1 MKGKLKKFAAVA
13 ALSCMLFSQALTVY
27 ASETGTFSTGDNFTQ
42 LFHTKGFMGNAEV
55 LTKLNW
61 VAGLVSAVISICG
74 FIGVSLTVIRLMISL
89 LYKSNPV
96 LFDEIDEIK
105 KSNTWSGGEGAKGMI
120 GGSVKF
126 LFGGSI
132 NGIKEKS
139 GGGIIDTIIW
149 FFLGAMPN
157 VKHYSD
163 FNEGGDEK
171 LKDLSTT
178 QYILK
183 ISPKIIMQVFF
194 FSIAWNGVLFQA
206 YGSVV
211 DAMGVVAQRW
221 VNDDLVV
228 AVENALDTGKKYS
241 FTFKNNG
248 TKFGEFQQTVANN
261 MYSKA
266 CKKMSKSTR
275 SQEQYYEVGVAIDS
289 MVNELTE
296 ENVVQVGSARSGKVN
311 LNQNFE
317 KTLASSTTWEK
328 ASTTKIKGT
337 VGSEV
342 CTFTTGKDKKQTTYT
357 VKKITDESGAVV
369 GYVASGGAKP
379 RYIAASNA
387 SESAGDAGA
396 LQASSAVYGHLS
408 CESYTTSQSP
418 VTDAELNEW
427 KQVDGRL
434 QYVTELTSVG
444 ANSGVSW
451 VISSETTPYLYLVSN
466 IYYTDSAT
474 AGTNYFERVAGNS
487 STGNNG
493 AVTKNADS
501 GGTTGPDDG
510 AQ

>member
-27 ASETGTFSTGDNFTQ
+27 ASETGSFSTNDNFTQ

-126 LFGGSI
+126 LLSGSI

-157 VKHYSD
+157 VRHYSD

-183 ISPKIIMQVFF
+183 VSPKIIMQVFF

-275 SQEQYYEVGVAIDS
+275 SQEQYYEVGIEIDG
-289 MVNELTE
+289 MVKELTE
-296 ENVVQVGSARSGKVN
+296 EAVVQVGSANSGKVN
-311 LNQNFE
+311 LNQSFE
-317 KTLASSTTWEK
+317 KTLSESKTWVN
-328 ASTTKIKGT
+328 ASTDKIVGT
-337 VGSEV
+337 VGDKV
-342 CTFTTGKDKKQTTYT
+342 CTYMTGTGKKQQTYT
-357 VKKITDESGAVV
+357 VKKITDENGTVV
-369 GYVASGGAKP
+369 GYVSSGNGKAKYLAASSASGSDTT
-379 RYIAASNA
+379 SN
-387 SESAGDAGA
+387 AGA

-408 CESYTTSQSP
+408 CESYTTSQLP
-418 VTDAELNEW
+418 VGATENTW
-427 KQVDGRL
+427 QSIDGRL
-434 QYVTELTSVG
+434 QYVKELTNVG

-451 VISSETTPYLYLVSN
+451 VISSATTPKLYLVSN

-474 AGTNYFERVAGNS
+474 AGTNYFERVAGES

-493 AVTKNADS
+493 EITKGANS
-501 GGTTGPDDG
+501 GEIDDPTK
-510 AQ
+510 

>member
-13 ALSCMLFSQALTVY
+13 AFSCMLFPQALTVY
-27 ASETGTFSTGDNFTQ
+27 ASETGSFSTNDNFTQ

-105 KSNTWSGGEGAKGMI
+105 KSNTWSGGEGAKGII

-126 LFGGSI
+126 LLGGSI

-171 LKDLSTT
+171 LKDLATT

-183 ISPKIIMQVFF
+183 VSPKIIMQVFF

-228 AVENALDTGKKYS
+228 AVENTLDTGKKYS

-248 TKFGEFQQTVANN
+248 TQFGEFQQTVANN

-275 SQEQYYEVGVAIDS
+275 SHEQYYEVGVAIDN
-289 MVNELTE
+289 MVAELTE
-296 ENVVQVGSARSGKVN
+296 EAVVQVGSASSGKVN

-317 KTLASSTTWEK
+317 KNLSSSTTWAADN
-328 ASTTKIKGT
+328 ASTTKIEGT
-337 VGSEV
+337 VGDKV
-342 CTFTTGKDKKQTTYT
+342 CTYTTGTGKKQQAYT
-357 VKKITDESGAVV
+357 VNKIIDGNGNVV
-369 GYVASGGAKP
+369 GYVSSGKGKP
-379 RYIAASNA
+379 KYIAAPNTSGSDTASN
-387 SESAGDAGA
+387 AGA

-408 CESYTTSQSP
+408 CESYTTSQLPAGATANTWES
-418 VTDAELNEW
+418 
-427 KQVDGRL
+427 VDGRL
-434 QYVTELTSVG
+434 QYVAELTNVG

-451 VISSETTPYLYLVSN
+451 VISSETTPTLYLVSN
-466 IYYTDSAT
+466 IYYTDNAS
-474 AGTNYFERVAGNS
+474 AGTNYFERVAGES

-493 AVTKNADS
+493 DVTKDATS
-501 GGTTGPDDG
+501 GEIDDPT
-510 AQ
+510 